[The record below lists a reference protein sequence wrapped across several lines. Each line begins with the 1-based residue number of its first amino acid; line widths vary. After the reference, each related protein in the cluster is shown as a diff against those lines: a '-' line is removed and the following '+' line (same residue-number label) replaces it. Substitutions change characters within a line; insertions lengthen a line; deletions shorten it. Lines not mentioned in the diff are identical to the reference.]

1 MDQHTGRWMIYGAN
15 GYTGELIAALAAR
28 RGERPLLA
36 GRRRSAVAALAQ
48 RLELEHRVFDLDD
61 ARAVARQLEDVD
73 ALVLAAGPFSETSA
87 KTVEAC
93 LRARTHYLDITGEV
107 AVFEAIQAR
116 GPEAAARGV
125 VLLPGVGFDVVPSD
139 CLAATLAE
147 ALPGASELE
156 LAIYSRGSMSRG
168 TLKTSLEG
176 LSAGLVRRDG
186 ALVEVPTASLRATIP
201 LPKGAREAV
210 AIPWGDLSTAHFST
224 KIPNITVY
232 MVLPPRM
239 IRGLRALAY
248 ARPILRRPG
257 IIRLLQRLVDVAV
270 VGPDKAARERGSV
283 WLWGRAR
290 RPDGEEVSAVLRT
303 PESYSLT
310 AEAALRCV
318 QRTLAGDAAPGYQT
332 PSTAFGSR
340 FIAALPD
347 CELTLESAR
356 GGAPSTS

>member
-1 MDQHTGRWMIYGAN
+1 
-15 GYTGELIAALAAR
+15 
-28 RGERPLLA
+28 
-36 GRRRSAVAALAQ
+36 
-48 RLELEHRVFDLDD
+48 
-61 ARAVARQLEDVD
+61 
-73 ALVLAAGPFSETSA
+73 
-87 KTVEAC
+87 
-93 LRARTHYLDITGEV
+93 
-107 AVFEAIQAR
+107 
-116 GPEAAARGV
+116 
-125 VLLPGVGFDVVPSD
+125 
-139 CLAATLAE
+139 
-147 ALPGASELE
+147 
-156 LAIYSRGSMSRG
+156 
-168 TLKTSLEG
+168 
-176 LSAGLVRRDG
+176 
-186 ALVEVPTASLRATIP
+186 
-201 LPKGAREAV
+201 V

-347 CELTLESAR
+347 CELTFESAR